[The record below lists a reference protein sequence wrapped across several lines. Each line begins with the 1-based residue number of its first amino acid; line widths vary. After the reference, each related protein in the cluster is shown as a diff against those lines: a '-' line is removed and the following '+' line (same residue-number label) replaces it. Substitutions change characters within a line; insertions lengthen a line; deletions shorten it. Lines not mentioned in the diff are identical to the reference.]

1 MPRYSFSMP
10 SSPDRQGWFRVGTF
24 EVTTTDV
31 MVALG
36 VLSMFVYAIDQ
47 DFLFEGAFYGELVRQ
62 GELWRLVTWPLVNP
76 PNRIWVILTLAFF
89 WFLGHRVE
97 DEIGKGRFL
106 VLMLVT
112 TVVSGLVVTAFP
124 LTAATG
130 VGYGLSIL
138 AIALFVVI
146 AVRSPNEPWFFGIPV
161 WVLAAVFLGVDALQ
175 LIGDRLWGILLL
187 ELTSIVVMTIGAAVY
202 GYVEAFPFI
211 PRVGAPRPA
220 TAGRSGGR
228 RRGGRRAKGGTVT
241 QGPWSTPAGSA
252 PAGPSRL
259 EQAELDVLLDKIGQS
274 GIDSLSKEE
283 RRRLDELSRR
293 MRGS

>member
-1 MPRYSFSMP
+1 MP

-24 EVTTTDV
+24 EVTTTDL

-36 VLSMFVYAIDQ
+36 VASMFVYAIDQ
-47 DFLFEGAFYGELVRQ
+47 TFLFEGAFFGELVRQ

-76 PNRIWVILTLAFF
+76 PDRLWVILTLAFF

-97 DEIGKGRFL
+97 DEIGRLRFL

-112 TVVSGLVVTAFP
+112 TVVSAIVVTAFP
-124 LTAATG
+124 LTAETG
-130 VGYGLSIL
+130 IGYGLSIL

-146 AVRSPNEPWFFGIPV
+146 AVRNPNERWFFGIPV
-161 WVLAAVFLGVDALQ
+161 WVLATVFLGVDALQ

-187 ELTSIVVMTIGAAVY
+187 ELTSIVVMTIGAAVC

-211 PRVGAPRPA
+211 PRAGAARPA
-220 TAGRSGGR
+220 VGGRQGGR
-228 RRGGRRAKGGTVT
+228 RRAGRKGGGTVT
-241 QGPWSTPAGSA
+241 QGPWSSPSGFA
-252 PAGPSRL
+252 PSGPSPL

-274 GIDSLSKEE
+274 GIDSLSKQE
-283 RRRLDELSRR
+283 RRRLDELSRK
-293 MRGS
+293 MREG